1 MNYPIKFKII
11 GAGGHGIK
19 LLGTVIAK
27 IAVSRGQNATLSLD
41 YDSAVR
47 GGNTEADVVIS
58 DQKISNPV
66 VEHPDLL
73 IMTSDNHYDATRA
86 KTVWAD
92 EGVVKPPKGADVFPF
107 FAVAREKL
115 QSSRV
120 GNMVLLGKILSFLE
134 IEQKDVDF
142 SLFIKKSLE
151 LNLKAIEEG
160 YQLN

>member
-27 IAVSRGQNATLSLD
+27 IAVSRGQNATQSLD

-47 GGNTEADVVIS
+47 GGNTAADIVIS
-58 DQKISNPV
+58 DHEISNPV

-73 IMTSDNHYDATRA
+73 IITSDNSFDASLA
-86 KTVWAD
+86 KYVWAD
-92 EGVVKPPKGADVFPF
+92 EGVQKPPKGADVFPF
-107 FAVAREKL
+107 FIVARETL
-115 QSSRV
+115 QSTRV
-120 GNMVLLGKILSFLE
+120 GNMVLLGKILNFLE

-142 SLFIKKSLE
+142 SLFIKKSLD
-151 LNLKAIEEG
+151 LNIKAIEEG
-160 YQLN
+160 YHMN

>member
-73 IMTSDNHYDATRA
+73 IMTSDNHYDATRT